1 MKWAIG
7 ISIIY
12 VVLCLG
18 AFLLIPASSHGWLGV
33 ADDPLSGV
41 FVLLLALPWTLLLS
55 HMGDPGPVGA
65 VAVIVAGIIINVA
78 IVLAVGRW
86 ASRPKR

>member
-7 ISIIY
+7 ISALY
-12 VVLCLG
+12 VLLCIG

-41 FVLLLALPWTLLLS
+41 FVLLLALPWTLLLP
-55 HMGDPGPVGA
+55 HLGDPGIVGA
-65 VAVIVAGIIINVA
+65 IAVIVAGMMLNVA
-78 IVLAVGRW
+78 IVLGVGRW
-86 ASRPKR
+86 ASRARL